1 MYLEPFNNK
10 LTFKQSVKFGLNF
23 EYFGENV
30 FILVLITKGGLVVMN
45 NCISSHLFML
55 GAGFVAGAI
64 LVSNN
69 SDIRKWFTSSTK
81 KMAEAYE
88 DMMRKVDEKLGSVV
102 LDSSSEEDSDS
113 TKKTT
118 SNKSKN

>member
-1 MYLEPFNNK
+1 
-10 LTFKQSVKFGLNF
+10 
-23 EYFGENV
+23 
-30 FILVLITKGGLVVMN
+30 MN

-69 SDIRKWFTSSTK
+69 SEIRKWFTSSTK

-102 LDSSSEEDSDS
+102 LDSSSENDGDS
-113 TKKTT
+113 TKK
-118 SNKSKN
+118 SASAKSKN

>member
-1 MYLEPFNNK
+1 
-10 LTFKQSVKFGLNF
+10 
-23 EYFGENV
+23 
-30 FILVLITKGGLVVMN
+30 MN

-102 LDSSSEEDSDS
+102 LDSSSEDDSDS